1 MYPPK
6 FDYYRASS
14 VDEALSLLQQHGADA
29 KLLAGGHSLI
39 PMMKMRLAQ
48 PAVLIDIGR
57 IGELK
62 GIRVEGSTLVIG
74 PLTTHA
80 TIAASEDVQRL
91 ATALSDA
98 ASVVG
103 DVQVRNRGTIGGNLA
118 HADPASD
125 LPAAFLALGGEIEA
139 RGPGGSRT
147 IAADDFFQ
155 GLFTTALGENEIIT
169 AIRFPNVGQ
178 ARGKK
183 GSAYEK
189 FPHPASGYAVV
200 GVAAVLE
207 VEGNRI
213 VSARVAAN
221 GAFECA
227 KRLTGAEQALNG
239 ADATAEAV
247 ASAAEHAADG
257 FSADD
262 FLSDIFASADYR
274 AHLLKVYTRRALQKA
289 LERAQG

>member
-14 VDEALSLLQQHGADA
+14 VDEALSLLQQHGANA
-29 KLLAGGHSLI
+29 KVLAGGHSLI

-48 PAVLIDIGR
+48 PGVLIDIGR
-57 IGELK
+57 IDELK
-62 GIRVEGSTLVIG
+62 GIRVEGDTLSIG

-80 TIAASEDVQRL
+80 AIAASEDVQRL

-103 DVQVRNRGTIGGNLA
+103 DLQVRNRGTIGGNLA

-125 LPAAFLALGGEIEA
+125 LPAAVLALGGEIEA
-139 RGPGGSRT
+139 RGPAGSRT

-155 GLFTTALGENEIIT
+155 GLFTTALDENEIIT
-169 AIRFPNVGQ
+169 AIRVPTGQ
-178 ARGKK
+178 GTRV
-183 GSAYEK
+183 SAYVK

-200 GVAAVLE
+200 GVAAVLDIA
-207 VEGNRI
+207 GNK
-213 VSARVAAN
+213 VTTARVAAN

-227 KRLTGAEQALNG
+227 KRLAGVEQALSG
-239 ADATAEAV
+239 ADATAEAA
-247 ASAAEHAADG
+247 ASAAEHATDG

-262 FLSDIFASADYR
+262 FMSDIFASADYR

-289 LERAQG
+289 LERA

>member
-14 VDEALSLLQQHGADA
+14 VDEALSLLQQHGPDA
-29 KLLAGGHSLI
+29 KLLAGGHSLL

-57 IGELK
+57 IDELK
-62 GIRVEGSTLVIG
+62 GIRVEGDTLSIG

-103 DVQVRNRGTIGGNLA
+103 DLQVRNRGTIGGNLA

-125 LPAAFLALGGEIEA
+125 LPAAVLALGGEIEA
-139 RGPGGSRT
+139 RGPAGSRT

-155 GLFTTALGENEIIT
+155 GLFTTALDENEIIT
-169 AIRFPNVGQ
+169 AIRLPAGGQ
-178 ARGKK
+178 GKRV
-183 GSAYEK
+183 SAYVK

-207 VEGNRI
+207 ISGNK
-213 VSARVAAN
+213 VTAARVAAN

-227 KRLTGAEQALNG
+227 KRLAGVEQALSG
-239 ADATAEAV
+239 ADATAEAA

-274 AHLLKVYTRRALQKA
+274 AHLLKVYTRRALEKA
-289 LERAQG
+289 LERA